1 MIKVSCIG
9 LGHRGFGYLE
19 EMLKYPETFEIVAVC
34 DINKTRLNQA
44 KDEFSIKDEMCFDN
58 EDLFFKTKVS
68 DLVIVSTQDQQ
79 HVGHAIKA
87 LNLGCDVL
95 CEKPISNKE
104 SECRK
109 LLEVQRKTGK
119 NVFVCHVLRYSPA
132 FRKCKELIDSGK
144 IGKLIMIDS
153 IENVGF
159 YHQAH
164 SFVRGNWR
172 NSNETSPMIIAKC
185 CHDLDLLTWYA
196 NSKCETISSIGE
208 LTYFKKENKPKEAT
222 SRCLDCPLKET
233 CQYSAYS
240 IYMIEK
246 QGQRNFITDE
256 KPVTD
261 EAVLKAIK
269 EGPYGRCVFEC
280 DNNVVDHQITMMTFE
295 NGVKANLRMTA
306 FTKHI
311 ARCMKFYG
319 TDAELILDEENG
331 QIILKPFGP
340 HEQETIS
347 IETIT
352 ARGYNHGGG
361 DAGIIEALNEFYK
374 GQKCNDMSTLEA
386 STESHLMGFAAE
398 KSRIKN
404 GKVIKIKH

>member
-19 EMLKYPETFEIVAVC
+19 EMQKYPDVFEIVSLCETNEV
-34 DINKTRLNQA
+34 RLNQG
-44 KDEFSIKDEMCFDN
+44 KEKFGVKPEMCFKDEN
-58 EDLFFKTKVS
+58 DFFKTKIS

-87 LNLGCDVL
+87 LRLGCDVL
-95 CEKPISNKE
+95 CEKPISNRE

-109 LLEVQRKTGK
+109 LLKVQQETGK

-132 FRKCKELIDSGK
+132 FFTVKKMIDDGE
-144 IGKLIMIDS
+144 IGRLIMIDS

-172 NSNETSPMIIAKC
+172 NSIETSPMVIAKC

-196 NSKCETISSIGE
+196 KSKCKSISSIGE
-208 LTYFKKENKPKEAT
+208 LTYFKKENQPEGAA
-222 SRCLDCPLKET
+222 SRCLNCKFKET
-233 CQYSAYS
+233 CPYSAYS

-246 QGQRNFITDE
+246 HGQREYITDE
-256 KPVTD
+256 RPVTD
-261 EAVLKAIK
+261 EAVMKAL
-269 EGPYGRCVFEC
+269 ENGPYGRCVFEC
-280 DNNVVDHQITMMTFE
+280 DNNVVDHEITMMTFE
-295 NGVKANLRMTA
+295 NGIQANLRFTA

-319 TDAELILDEENG
+319 TKAELILDEENE

-340 HEQETIS
+340 KEQTI
-347 IETIT
+347 IPVQTLNV
-352 ARGYNHGGG
+352 RGYNHGGG
-361 DAGIIEALNEFYK
+361 DTGIIIALRDFYS
-374 GQKCNDMSTLEA
+374 GNGRNDMSTLEA

-398 KSRIKN
+398 KSRVHG
-404 GKVIKIKH
+404 GKVIQIKH